1 MHTQLL
7 NFVDFIDFYH
17 SAQCLHI
24 DYFVRECLM
33 TALRCSDGVF
43 GKYLRLFVCV
53 LKTCILNSECCT
65 CVATAGGQSSV
76 TAATKA

>member
-1 MHTQLL
+1 MAVCTLL

-24 DYFVRECLM
+24 DYFVRECLR
-33 TALRCSDGVF
+33 TALF
-43 GKYLRLFVCV
+43 FV

-65 CVATAGGQSSV
+65 CVANAGGQLSV